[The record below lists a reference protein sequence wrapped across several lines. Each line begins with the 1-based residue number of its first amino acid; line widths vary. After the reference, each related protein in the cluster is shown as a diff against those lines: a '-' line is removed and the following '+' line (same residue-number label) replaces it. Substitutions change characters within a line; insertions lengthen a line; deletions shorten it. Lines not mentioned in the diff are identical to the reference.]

1 MNLLERYSLS
11 TGFKINKLVPDEDF
25 YPVPSKYITIQT
37 SSGMESKNY
46 DYYLD
51 VLDTIAPKLK
61 EMGYE
66 ILHIGR
72 DCKQYP
78 HCVNL
83 INQLNINQTF
93 YVLRNSKL
101 HLGND
106 SFAVHLAGLH
116 DVPTVALYGPT
127 TAINHGPHF
136 RKHAKLIESHRNGKN
151 PSFSAQESPKTINYI
166 KPEEVIN
173 AVFEKLGIEQIESE
187 TIYIGS
193 SYGHQVIEIVPNVAV
208 NPQSIK
214 GKVPVIRCDY
224 ELNEEMLCKNL
235 SLFQATIITD
245 KETSLDLYQKFKSN
259 IQEINFKVDMNS
271 DLEYIKRLR
280 KIGIPTK
287 LWSDDKENIKDIRFR
302 ALDIDNVYMY
312 KFEDVDIEIPEG
324 AKYKS
329 YKYLLSDGKIYMSK
343 EDWKNNR
350 PLEDPNQNVLEIA
363 EKSLDFFKEIQH
375 FRIIS

>member
-11 TGFKINKLVPDEDF
+11 TGFKINRLVPDENF

-51 VLDTIAPKLK
+51 VLDVIAPKLK

-72 DCKQYP
+72 DCKEYP
-78 HCVNL
+78 HCLNL
-83 INQLNINQTF
+83 INQLSINQTF

-116 DVPTVALYGPT
+116 DVPIVALYGPT

-136 RKHAKLIESHRNGKN
+136 RKNAKLIESHRDGKN

-173 AVFEKLGIEQIESE
+173 AVFEKMGVEPIESE

-193 SYGHQVIEIVPNVAV
+193 SYGQQVIEIVPNVAV

-235 SLFQATIITD
+235 SLFKASIITD
-245 KETSLDLYQKFKSN
+245 KETPLDLYKKFKGN
-259 IQEINFKVDMNS
+259 IHDINFKVDMTC
-271 DLEYIKRLR
+271 DLQYIKKLR
-280 KIGIPTK
+280 KIGVPVK

-302 ALDIDNVYMY
+302 ALDIDNVHMY
-312 KFEDVDIEIPEG
+312 KFEEIDIEIPEG

-350 PLEDPNQNVLEIA
+350 PLENPNQNVLEIG
-363 EKSLDFFKEIQH
+363 EKGLDFFKEIQH

>member
-11 TGFKINKLVPDEDF
+11 TGFKINKLFPDENF

-46 DYYLD
+46 DYYSD
-51 VLDTIAPKLK
+51 VLDVIAPKLK

-72 DCKQYP
+72 DCKEYP
-78 HCVNL
+78 YCVNL

-116 DVPTVALYGPT
+116 DVPIVALYGPT

-136 RKHAKLIESHRNGKN
+136 RKNSKLIESHRNGKN

-173 AVFEKLGIEQIESE
+173 EVFEKLG
-187 TIYIGS
+187 
-193 SYGHQVIEIVPNVAV
+193 VDK
-208 NPQSIK
+208 IK
-214 GKVPVIRCDY
+214 
-224 ELNEEMLCKNL
+224 
-235 SLFQATIITD
+235 
-245 KETSLDLYQKFKSN
+245 
-259 IQEINFKVDMNS
+259 
-271 DLEYIKRLR
+271 
-280 KIGIPTK
+280 
-287 LWSDDKENIKDIRFR
+287 
-302 ALDIDNVYMY
+302 
-312 KFEDVDIEIPEG
+312 
-324 AKYKS
+324 
-329 YKYLLSDGKIYMSK
+329 
-343 EDWKNNR
+343 
-350 PLEDPNQNVLEIA
+350 
-363 EKSLDFFKEIQH
+363 
-375 FRIIS
+375 